1 MSAVIQTHI
10 PNQLWQ
16 QAQSMIE
23 QGWMSNL
30 DALVS
35 EAVRGYLESHQ
46 QLIREQFN
54 RMNPKLWIINP
65 EKYPELTLFNLEI
78 LSQEINSKNKTNN

>member
-10 PNQLWQ
+10 SNQLWQ

-23 QGWMSNL
+23 QGWMSNM

-35 EAVRGYLESHQ
+35 EAIRRYLESHQ
-46 QLIREQFN
+46 QQISEQSI
-54 RMNPKLWIINP
+54 KEDIEWGLHG
-65 EKYPELTLFNLEI
+65 TD
-78 LSQEINSKNKTNN
+78 